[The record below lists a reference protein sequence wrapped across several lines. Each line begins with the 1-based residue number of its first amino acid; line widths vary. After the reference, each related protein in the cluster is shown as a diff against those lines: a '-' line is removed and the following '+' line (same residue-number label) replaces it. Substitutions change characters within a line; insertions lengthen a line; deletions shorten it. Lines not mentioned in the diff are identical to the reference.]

1 MDYLAAMG
9 IQRWAANEMW
19 LPLSYPVAQGLAV
32 SENQENALDQPVQLS
47 WQQLQQQVAACQ
59 QCGLHQT
66 RTQTVFGVG
75 NHQASCLIVGEAPG
89 ADEDKAGEPFVG
101 RAGQLLNAILFALGI
116 ERSMVY
122 IANVLKCRPPQ
133 NRDPHAEE
141 IACCQH
147 FLQAQI
153 RLLQPKLIIAVGR
166 IAAFHLVPSHSSSLG
181 ALRGRCHRYQD
192 TDIPVI
198 VTYHPAYLLRSPQ
211 EKRRAWRDW
220 LSAQAVLQH

>member
-1 MDYLAAMG
+1 MAVDYLAAMG
-9 IQRWAANEMW
+9 IQRWATNEGW
-19 LPLSYPVAQGLAV
+19 WPPQSPAPQTV
-32 SENQENALDQPVQLS
+32 LDE

-59 QCGLHQT
+59 QCALHQT

-75 NHQASCLIVGEAPG
+75 NPLASCLIVGEAPG
-89 ADEDKAGEPFVG
+89 AEEDQMGEPFVG

-116 ERSMVY
+116 ERSSVY

-166 IAAFHLVPSHSSSLG
+166 IAAFHLVSSSASSLG
-181 ALRGRCHRYQD
+181 ALRGPCHRYQD

-211 EKRRAWRDW
+211 EKRKAWQDW
-220 LSAQAVLQH
+220 LSAQAILQP